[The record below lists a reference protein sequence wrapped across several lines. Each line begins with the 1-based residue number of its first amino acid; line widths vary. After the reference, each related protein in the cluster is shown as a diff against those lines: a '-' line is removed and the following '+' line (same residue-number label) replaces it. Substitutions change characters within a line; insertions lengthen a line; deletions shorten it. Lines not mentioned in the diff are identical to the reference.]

1 MNTPPTNTNDLDLDQ
16 LEPWFV
22 AKVAVLALAIY
33 VAFGCE
39 NYGPFAVIVFF
50 GCWRLAVS
58 RSEEGRVAD
67 PSDSQK
73 RRHSGAPSLRKWS
86 APSWWK
92 HVGWRV
98 LAAVLLLAVSFVM
111 GATR

>member
-1 MNTPPTNTNDLDLDQ
+1 MSDSPTNTNDRDEV
-16 LEPWFV
+16 EPWFV
-22 AKVAVLALAIY
+22 VKVAVLALAIH

-39 NYGPFAVIVFF
+39 TYGPYAVTIFF
-50 GCWRLAVS
+50 GCWRLAAS
-58 RSEEGRVAD
+58 ASEGS
-67 PSDSQK
+67 SDSQK

-86 APSWWK
+86 APSWWR

-98 LAAVLLLAVSFVM
+98 LAAVVLLAVSFLV